1 MAVSDEQSDMK
12 MRVARTLKWN
22 VVDKVASQLLYAVTG
37 VILARLLSQADFGL
51 IGAVLVFQAFGSL
64 FIDSGFSYALIQRK
78 QPTQTDYSTVLWFNL
93 GMASLVYIILFFCAP
108 LIADIFQGDRRLI
121 PLTRVML
128 LTFIINASAI
138 VQTNRLMKRME
149 VRMIAVSNSLG
160 LFAGAIVGIGLAVGG
175 FGVWALV
182 WQAIAVAAV
191 KSAVLWL
198 TGGWRP
204 DMKFSFPALRSFFRV
219 GSGMM
224 GTSFLNTLFQYIY
237 PGIIGNVAGLVPLG
251 YYTQSDKWSKMG
263 VSSLSAVL
271 TSSFLPVLS
280 KYQDNPAE
288 FASSAAKMNRFTS
301 YLVFPAMIFLIVVA
315 TPLFHILFGT
325 KWDPSIALFQLLL
338 VRGIFTVLTQ
348 LYANYV
354 MSRGKAAL
362 MVWTEI
368 LRDGITIAAILLTLP
383 YISQTR
389 PGNPTWGIEV
399 MLWGQVAAGVAAWAA
414 TVWIA
419 APLTWRRRS
428 QFLTDSAPYLAEA
441 LVAAAAMLAF
451 IPLISN
457 PWLLLPVQLIA
468 GAGVYMGLNAMLPSA
483 IQRDAL
489 NYIRGRGSK
498 KRL

>member
-78 QPTQTDYSTVLWFNL
+78 EPTQTDYSTVLWFNL
-93 GMASLVYIILFFCAP
+93 GMAALVYAILFFCAP

-182 WQAIAVAAV
+182 WQAIAVASV

-204 DMKFSFPALRSFFRV
+204 DMRFSFPALRSFFRV

-325 KWDPSIALFQLLL
+325 
-338 VRGIFTVLTQ
+338 
-348 LYANYV
+348 
-354 MSRGKAAL
+354 
-362 MVWTEI
+362 
-368 LRDGITIAAILLTLP
+368 
-383 YISQTR
+383 
-389 PGNPTWGIEV
+389 
-399 MLWGQVAAGVAAWAA
+399 
-414 TVWIA
+414 
-419 APLTWRRRS
+419 
-428 QFLTDSAPYLAEA
+428 
-441 LVAAAAMLAF
+441 
-451 IPLISN
+451 
-457 PWLLLPVQLIA
+457 
-468 GAGVYMGLNAMLPSA
+468 
-483 IQRDAL
+483 
-489 NYIRGRGSK
+489 
-498 KRL
+498 

>member
-1 MAVSDEQSDMK
+1 MASGGEQADMK

-37 VILARLLSQADFGL
+37 VVLARLLSETDFGL
-51 IGAVLVFQAFGSL
+51 IGAILIFQAFGSL
-64 FIDSGFSYALIQRK
+64 FVDSGFSYALIQRK
-78 QPTQTDYSTVLWFNL
+78 NPTQTDYSTVLWFNL
-93 GMASLVYIILFFCAP
+93 GMATVLYIILFFCAP
-108 LIADIFQGDRRLI
+108 LIADLFKGDERLV

-160 LFAGAIVGIGLAVGG
+160 LFCGAVTGIGLAVTG

-191 KSAVLWL
+191 KSAVLWI

-204 DMKFSFPALRSFFRV
+204 DMRFSPAALRSFFRV

-224 GTSFLNTLFQYIY
+224 GTSFLNTVFQYIY
-237 PGIIGNVAGLVPLG
+237 SFFIGNIVGLMSLG

-263 VSSLSAVL
+263 ISSLSAVI

-280 KYQDNPAE
+280 KYQDDPE
-288 FASSAAKMNRFTS
+288 QFASSTAKMNRFTS
-301 YLVFPAMIFLIVVA
+301 YVLFPAMIFLAVVA

-325 KWDPSIALFQLLL
+325 KWDPSIVLFQLLL
-338 VRGIFTVLTQ
+338 VRGVFTVLTQ

-354 MSRGKAAL
+354 MSRGKAGL
-362 MVWTEI
+362 MVWTEL
-368 LRDGITIAAILLTLP
+368 LRDGIAVVAILLTLP
-383 YISQTR
+383 YIAETR
-389 PGNPTWGIEV
+389 PGNPTWGIEI
-399 MLWGQVAAGVAAWAA
+399 MLWGQVVAGVVAWVA
-414 TVWIA
+414 TLWIA
-419 APLTWRRRS
+419 APLSWRLRR
-428 QFLTDSAPYLAEA
+428 QFVTDSIPYAVEA
-441 LVAAAAMLAF
+441 LVAALAMVAL
-451 IPLISN
+451 IPLIAS
-457 PWLLLPVQLIA
+457 PWVLLPAQLA
-468 GAGVYMGLNAMLPSA
+468 VGAAIYMGLNAALKSA

-489 NYIRGRGSK
+489 AYLRGRLKG
-498 KRL
+498 